1 MSIAPADLPDVAQP
15 DNLFLWHIPLK
26 YLTHFPDNVRED
38 YGITDA
44 FCKSLLAKQQVV
56 LTAIPIP
63 DDYERQEGEEE
74 YLFWVIKGNRRLE
87 GGRTLKLETMLC
99 LVDLTMVGDRA
110 GLFIDQL
117 VENDGDFR
125 LPLSAFEQAQALFQ
139 AHQAG
144 ASRTELRRRTGRTKE
159 QVSAGIKAG
168 KISEETRRA
177 ARAMDYA
184 WTLDDIALLAEFDG
198 DDEAL
203 ARIQQRVDWGHPVA
217 YAVETIRD
225 ELAEEAAQAK
235 IVAELEQAGVRITE
249 TRPPEAFLLD
259 TLAQL
264 VDDFDP
270 DPDRHADCAGHGAF
284 FYSYNKTQ
292 PEYYCTT
299 PAEHGYAPPQP
310 TSTPVA
316 VTPASS
322 PSAEVEPSGDEPSR
336 KIVIEGRNAW
346 PRAGGL
352 RQQWL
357 AEFFQR
363 KTAPKCVLPFVTR
376 MLLDM
381 PGPVRSH
388 LTAARHSSL
397 YDELG
402 GPADL
407 DRALQGAS
415 TGQQAMM
422 LLRLIAVA
430 FEHQMTRVSQDCKN
444 TWRPD
449 KYSPCSPADAA
460 LWLRFLVNT
469 LGPELTTRTLQP
481 YQPAPIEQALI
492 DDTPYRG
499 DIPTGQAEVVGESS
513 PTIEPATDGTSTTGH
528 DDADFTASDS
538 DEVTSRVSIDG
549 LSPVAPGPGDAAHEI
564 AEQEEIAEDALS
576 FEPGH
581 DDVGRDLNDAE
592 AA

>member
-1 MSIAPADLPDVAQP
+1 MPE
-15 DNLFLWHIPLK
+15 NLILWHIPLK

-38 YGITDA
+38 YGITSA

-63 DDYERQEGEEE
+63 DDYERQEGEED
-74 YLFWVIKGNRRLE
+74 YLFWVTKGNRRLE
-87 GGRTLKLETMLC
+87 GGRRLQLETMLC

-159 QVSAGIKAG
+159 QISAGIAAG
-168 KISEETRRA
+168 RISEQTKRA
-177 ARAMDYA
+177 ARAMDHV
-184 WTLDDIALLAEFDG
+184 WTLDDIALLSEFDG
-198 DDEAL
+198 DDAAL
-203 ARIQQRVDWGHPVA
+203 ARIQQRIDWGHPVA
-217 YAVETIRD
+217 YAVETVRD
-225 ELAEEAAQAK
+225 ELAEEAEHDRIIAR
-235 IVAELEQAGVRITE
+235 LEEAGVRVTE
-249 TRPPEAFLLD
+249 TRPPEAFLLH
-259 TLAQL
+259 TLAHL
-264 VDDFDP
+264 VDGFDP
-270 DPDRHADCAGHGAF
+270 EPDQHAACAGHGAF

-299 PAEHGYAPPQP
+299 PAEHGYAPPEPSNAQ
-310 TSTPVA
+310 A
-316 VTPASS
+316 ASS
-322 PSAEVEPSGDEPSR
+322 SRVDTKPRGDEPSR

-346 PRAGGL
+346 PRVGTL

-363 KTAPKCVLPFVTR
+363 KTAPKPVLPFVTK
-376 MLLDM
+376 MLVEM
-381 PGPVRSH
+381 PGPVRDY
-388 LTAARHSSL
+388 LTSSRRSTL
-397 YDELG
+397 YKEFG
-402 GPADL
+402 GPSDV
-407 DRALQGAS
+407 DQALRDAS

-430 FEHQMTRVSQDCKN
+430 FEHQMTRASQDCKN

-449 KYSPCSPADAA
+449 KYSPCSTEDAA

-469 LGPELTTRTLQP
+469 LGPELGTRALQP

-492 DDTPYRG
+492 DGTPYRG
-499 DIPTGQAEVVGESS
+499 DVPVDQADVVEESPGEH
-513 PTIEPATDGTSTTGH
+513 PATVVLEAGQYSTTARDGR
-528 DDADFTASDS
+528 DEDATSD
-538 DEVTSRVSIDG
+538 VTVG
-549 LSPVAPGPGDAAHEI
+549 AENTDAAG
-564 AEQEEIAEDALS
+564 QD
-576 FEPGH
+576 FEG
-581 DDVGRDLNDAE
+581 AE